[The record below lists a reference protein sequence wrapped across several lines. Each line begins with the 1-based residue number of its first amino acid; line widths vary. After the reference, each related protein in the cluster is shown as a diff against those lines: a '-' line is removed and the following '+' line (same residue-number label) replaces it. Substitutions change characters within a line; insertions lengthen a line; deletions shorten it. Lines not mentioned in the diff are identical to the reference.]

1 MKMKMNN
8 ENTARIVG
16 AIVAVGYFSV
26 NCAGDSCNTSDVKR
40 ERLFTGLA
48 ISAATYGAIHIG
60 LSVLGIKL

>member
-1 MKMKMNN
+1 MSLNN
-8 ENTARIVG
+8 ENAARIAG

-26 NCAGDSCNTSDVKR
+26 ECVGDSCNTNDVKR

-48 ISAATYGAIHIG
+48 LGAASYGAVRIG